1 MARTARED
9 NLALRGA
16 LIVELPAGAAVAA
29 NDALY
34 LDSNGKV
41 QKLTSAQEDDRIGVA
56 QNAAALDETV
66 RVQIAGKCACVADAA
81 ISIGDRIGAP
91 STTAGRVATA
101 ANTLAVASGG
111 TTVTSSSANG
121 AIVTGDPVVS
131 RVLGVALTAA
141 ASAGDSITVLLTL

>member
-16 LIVELPAGAAVAA
+16 LIVELAAGATVAA
-29 NDALY
+29 TDALY

-41 QKLTSAQEDDRIGVA
+41 QKLTAAQQNNRIGVA
-56 QNAAALDETV
+56 QNAAAANETV

-81 ISIGDRIGAP
+81 VSIGARVGAP

-101 ANTLAVASGG
+101 ANSLVIASGG
-111 TTVTSSSANG
+111 TAVTSTAANG
-121 AIVTGDPVVS
+121 AILNGDPVVS

-141 ASAGDSITVLLTL
+141 AAAGDSISVLLTL

>member
-34 LDSNGKV
+34 LDSSGKV
-41 QKLTSAQEDDRIGVA
+41 QKLTSAQEDNRIGVA

-66 RVQIAGKCACVADAA
+66 RVQVAGKCTCVADAS
-81 ISIGDRIGAP
+81 ISIGDRVGAP
-91 STTAGRVATA
+91 PTTAGRVATA
-101 ANTLAVASGG
+101 ANTLTVASGG
-111 TTVTSSSANG
+111 TAVTSSSANG

-131 RVLGVALTAA
+131 RVLGLALTTA
-141 ASAGDSITVLLTL
+141 ASAGDNITVLLTL